1 MSMLYLKP
9 AVYKEKWTDEQLELE
24 DIKDIISVYYR
35 IKSTDIDG
43 CSRKAEIR
51 RPRQV
56 FHFLACRNTRATLVD
71 IGKST
76 GKDHSTVIHSKKTIY
91 MDMAYDNKLCSDLD
105 RLQDGIDARLGKAIR
120 PRYFESHRDTNLSLE
135 EINAI
140 KDDLDSFMPIEE
152 ILDKYNTTHRS
163 IYKIKQI

>member
-1 MSMLYLKP
+1 MLYLKP

-24 DIKDIISVYYR
+24 DIKDIVAVHYR
-35 IKSTDIDG
+35 IKTTDIDG
-43 CSRKAEIR
+43 RSRKAEIR

-56 FHFLACRNTRATLVD
+56 FHFLACRNTRATLSD
-71 IGKST
+71 IGRST

-91 MDMAYDNKLCSDLD
+91 MDMVYDNKLCSDLD
-105 RLQDGIDARLGKAIR
+105 RLQDGVDARLGKAIR

-135 EINAI
+135 EINDI
-140 KDDLDSFMPIEE
+140 KDDLDSFAPIEE
-152 ILDKYNTTHRS
+152 ILEKYNTTHRA